1 LMGFFSVSISEYFSR
16 LPGLTE
22 KCKHDNMN
30 ELDKGSK
37 NIVSIVES
45 KEGERGPLS
54 SNKANVRSPSLHY
67 EFTSSPERLD
77 SAFDIL
83 FEEVFKNIDP

>member
-1 LMGFFSVSISEYFSR
+1 
-16 LPGLTE
+16 
-22 KCKHDNMN
+22 MN

-37 NIVSIVES
+37 NIVLYVES

-67 EFTSSPERLD
+67 EFTSSQERLNK
-77 SAFDIL
+77 AFDIL
-83 FEEVFKNIDP
+83 FDEVIKKDNLWNQRN